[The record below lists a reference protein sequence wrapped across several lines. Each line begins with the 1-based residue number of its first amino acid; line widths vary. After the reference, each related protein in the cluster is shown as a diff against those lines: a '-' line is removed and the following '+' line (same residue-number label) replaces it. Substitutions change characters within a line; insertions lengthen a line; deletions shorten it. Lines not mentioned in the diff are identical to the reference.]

1 MSYGLL
7 GDAVVVVHLLFIVF
21 AVLGGLLVLWRPWI
35 AWLHVPAMV
44 WAAYIEFAGGI
55 CPLTPLENHYRRL
68 GGEAGYSGGFI
79 EQYITP
85 MIYPEGLTREIQI
98 VLGVVVIGVN
108 LLVYGLLFR
117 KLRRGHAAR
126 G

>member
-35 AWLHVPAMV
+35 AWLHVPAMA

-68 GGEAGYSGGFI
+68 GGETGYTGGFI
-79 EQYITP
+79 EHYITP
-85 MIYPEGLTREIQI
+85 MIYPEGLTRGIQV
-98 VLGVVVIGVN
+98 VLGIAVIVIN
-108 LLVYGLLFR
+108 LVVYGLLLR
-117 KLRRGHAAR
+117 KLRLRNAAR